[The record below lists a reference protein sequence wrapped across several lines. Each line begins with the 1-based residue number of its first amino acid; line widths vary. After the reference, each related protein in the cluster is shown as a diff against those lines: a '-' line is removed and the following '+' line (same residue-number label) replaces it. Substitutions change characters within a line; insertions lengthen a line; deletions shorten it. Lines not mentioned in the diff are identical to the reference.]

1 MSGWH
6 NNLDIGRYTMG
17 RLEMEQI
24 IGRWSMG
31 RLWMEQMGRCTME
44 RIWLYIILY
53 RCS

>member
-17 RLEMEQI
+17 RLEMEQV

-31 RLWMEQMGRCTME
+31 RLWMEQMVDVPWKEYGC
-44 RIWLYIILY
+44 I
-53 RCS
+53 